1 MRARGLRGA
10 ALILIA
16 GCGFGLAGGSARAEG
31 AAVELDAGASAERE
45 PTPNAAGA
53 RARRDRGQPGE
64 RQEEWWM
71 HAREV
76 LLRDLELSPEQA
88 RGVDAI
94 VESQLRARKR
104 AEELRAELEAVRQRG
119 DTKRSAALRP
129 ELRASRAKLKSP
141 HVPIEQMR
149 ALLSEEQRPTFDMN
163 RARLASEGQQSRQT
177 RQGTRASQSGADAG
191 AGAE

>member
-76 LLRDLELSPEQA
+76 LLRDIQLSAEQA
-88 RGVDAI
+88 RGVEAI
-94 VESQLRARKR
+94 IEGQRGERKR
-104 AEELRAELEAVRQRG
+104 AEELRAELEAARKLDDDEQL
-119 DTKRSAALRP
+119 AALRTQ
-129 ELRASRAKLKSP
+129 LRASRAKLRGP
-141 HVPIEQMR
+141 HARIEEMR
-149 ALLSEEQRPTFDMN
+149 ALLSDEQRPTFDMN
-163 RARLASEGQQSRQT
+163 RARLAFEGQQSRQT
-177 RQGTRASQSGADAG
+177 RQRTRATQPGADAG

>member
-1 MRARGLRGA
+1 MPARGLRGA

-16 GCGFGLAGGSARAEG
+16 GCGFGLEGSSARAEG
-31 AAVELDAGASAERE
+31 TAGELDSGASAVRE

-53 RARRDRGQPGE
+53 RARRDRSQLAG
-64 RQEEWWM
+64 RQEEWWV

-94 VESQLRARKR
+94 IESRLRARTR
-104 AEELRAELEAVRQRG
+104 AEELRGELEAARQRG
-119 DTKRSAALRP
+119 DTQRVAALRP
-129 ELRASRAKLKSP
+129 ELRASRAKLESP
-141 HVPIEQMR
+141 HAPIEKMR

-163 RARLASEGQQSRQT
+163 RARLVAEGQQSQKA
-177 RQGTRASQSGADAG
+177 RQGQRARRAAAGASADAK
-191 AGAE
+191 

>member
-1 MRARGLRGA
+1 MRARGLRGV

-16 GCGFGLAGGSARAEG
+16 GSGFGLAGGSARAEET
-31 AAVELDAGASAERE
+31 AVARDAGAPAARE

-64 RQEEWWM
+64 RQEEWWI

-94 VESQLRARKR
+94 IERQLSARKR
-104 AEELRAELEAVRQRG
+104 AEELRAEIAVAREEG
-119 DTKRSAALRP
+119 DAKRTESLRA
-129 ELRASRAKLKSP
+129 ELRASRTRLKSP
-141 HVPIEQMR
+141 HAPIEELR

-163 RARLASEGQQSRQT
+163 RARLVAEGQQAKKA
-177 RQGTRASQSGADAG
+177 RQGSRAKRPRAG
-191 AGAE
+191 AAVDAN